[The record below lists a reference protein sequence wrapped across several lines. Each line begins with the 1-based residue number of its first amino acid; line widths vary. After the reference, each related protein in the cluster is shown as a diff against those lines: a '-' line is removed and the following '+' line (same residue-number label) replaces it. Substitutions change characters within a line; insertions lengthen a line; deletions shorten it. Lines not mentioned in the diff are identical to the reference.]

1 MRHHHL
7 TIDLP
12 SFRSLVTGGG
22 RHLLE
27 STLVPAGLFYLLL
40 TLVSFDSGVIA
51 ALSWAAAVIGTRLLR
66 RKPIPAVLLLTTG
79 LLVARTVLGLATGSA
94 FLYFLQPTLQNF
106 VVAVLFLASAPFNKP
121 LLARLA
127 GDFCAFPESLSAH
140 PGMRRFFQR
149 VSVLWALVFAVNGT
163 VTLLMLATATV
174 GNFLMVSTAGSYTV
188 IGLAIAGSL
197 WWFRRSLRSA
207 GITLRMGHRPA
218 ALAA

>member
-1 MRHHHL
+1 M

-12 SFRSLVTGGG
+12 SLRHLVVGGG

-51 ALSWAAAVIGTRLLR
+51 ALCWSVVVVVTRLAL
-66 RKPIPAVLLLTTG
+66 RKPVPAVLWLTSALLI
-79 LLVARTVLGLATGSA
+79 ARTALGLATGSA

-106 VVAVLFLASAPFNKP
+106 VIASLFLVSAPFNKP

-127 GDFCAFPESLSAH
+127 GDFCSFPDTLSGH

-149 VSVLWALVFAVNGT
+149 VSVLWALVFAVNGS
-163 VTLLMLATATV
+163 VTLVMLARATV
-174 GNFLMVSTAGSYTV
+174 GNFLMVSTAGSYTLV
-188 IGLAIAGSL
+188 GLAIVGSL
-197 WWFRRSLRSA
+197 WWFRRSLRSE
-207 GITLRMGHRPA
+207 GIVLRMASRKPA
-218 ALAA
+218 LTAV

>member
-1 MRHHHL
+1 MRHPH

-12 SFRSLVTGGG
+12 SFRNLVVGGG

-51 ALSWAAAVIGTRLLR
+51 ALCWSVAVIGTRLVLR
-66 RKPIPAVLLLTTG
+66 KKIPAVLLLTSA

-106 VVAVLFLASAPFNKP
+106 LVASLFLVSAPFNKP

-127 GDFCAFPESLSAH
+127 GDFCAFPETLSGH

-149 VSVLWALVFAVNGT
+149 VSVLWGLVFAVNGS
-163 VTLLMLATATV
+163 VTLLMLARETV
-174 GNFLMVSTAGSYTV
+174 GSFLMVSTAGSYSV

-218 ALAA
+218 ALPAA

>member
-1 MRHHHL
+1 M

-12 SFRSLVTGGG
+12 SFRNLVVGGG

-51 ALSWAAAVIGTRLLR
+51 ALCWSVVVIVTRLVMRKPVAAVLWLTSALL
-66 RKPIPAVLLLTTG
+66 I
-79 LLVARTVLGLATGSA
+79 ARTALGLATGSA

-106 VVAVLFLASAPFNKP
+106 VIASLFLVSAPFNKP

-127 GDFCAFPESLSAH
+127 GDFCSFPDTLSGH

-149 VSVLWALVFAVNGT
+149 VSVLWALVFAVNGS
-163 VTLLMLATATV
+163 VTLVMLAKATV
-174 GNFLMVSTAGSYTV
+174 GNFLMVSTAGSYSLV
-188 IGLAIAGSL
+188 ALAIVGSL
-197 WWFRRSLRSA
+197 LWFRRSLRSE
-207 GITLRMGHRPA
+207 GIVLRMASRKPA
-218 ALAA
+218 LTAV

>member
-1 MRHHHL
+1 MRHHL

-12 SFRSLVTGGG
+12 SFRNLVVGGG

-51 ALSWAAAVIGTRLLR
+51 ALCWSVTVLTTRLVL
-66 RKPIPAVLLLTTG
+66 RKPVPTVLLLTTG
-79 LLVARTVLGLATGSA
+79 LLVARTVLGLATGST

-106 VVAVLFLASAPFNKP
+106 VVACLFLVSAPFNKP

-127 GDFCAFPESLSAH
+127 GEFCSLPDTLSGH

-149 VSVLWALVFAVNGT
+149 LSLLWALVFAVNGG
-163 VTLLMLATATV
+163 VTLLLLAKATV
-174 GNFLMVSTAGSYTV
+174 GDFLMVSTAGSYSLV
-188 IGLAIAGSL
+188 GLTILGSL

-207 GITLRMGHRPA
+207 GIVLRMGRRPA
-218 ALAA
+218 AVPAG

>member
-1 MRHHHL
+1 MRHHM

-12 SFRSLVTGGG
+12 SFRNLVVGGG

-51 ALSWAAAVIGTRLLR
+51 ALCWSVVVIVTRLVM
-66 RKPIPAVLLLTTG
+66 RKPVPAVLWLTSALLI
-79 LLVARTVLGLATGSA
+79 ARTALGLATGSA

-106 VVAVLFLASAPFNKP
+106 VIASLFLVSAPFNKP

-127 GDFCAFPESLSAH
+127 GDFCSFPDTLSGH

-149 VSVLWALVFAVNGT
+149 VSVLWALVFAVNGS
-163 VTLLMLATATV
+163 VTLVMLAKATV
-174 GNFLMVSTAGSYTV
+174 GNFLMVSTAGSYSLV
-188 IGLAIAGSL
+188 ALAIVGSL
-197 WWFRRSLRSA
+197 LWFRRSLRSE
-207 GITLRMGHRPA
+207 GIVLRMASRKPA
-218 ALAA
+218 LTTV

>member
-1 MRHHHL
+1 M

-12 SFRSLVTGGG
+12 SFRNLVVGGG

-51 ALSWAAAVIGTRLLR
+51 ALCWSVVVIVTRLVM
-66 RKPIPAVLLLTTG
+66 RKPVPAVLWLTSVLLI
-79 LLVARTVLGLATGSA
+79 ARTALGLATGSA

-106 VVAVLFLASAPFNKP
+106 VIASLFLVSAPFNKP

-127 GDFCAFPESLSAH
+127 GDFCSFPDTLSGH

-149 VSVLWALVFAVNGT
+149 VSVLWALVFAVNGS
-163 VTLLMLATATV
+163 VTLVMLAKATV
-174 GNFLMVSTAGSYTV
+174 GNFLMVSTAGSYSLV
-188 IGLAIAGSL
+188 ALAIVGSL
-197 WWFRRSLRSA
+197 LWFRRSLRSE
-207 GITLRMGHRPA
+207 GIVLRMASHKPA
-218 ALAA
+218 LTAV